1 MKFRFLRPRL
11 LVENVN
17 FISFRM
23 QSSLK
28 KEITNW
34 ERLGKRY
41 HKDSMKIFRNIKI
54 QLEKK
59 APNRE
64 DLNKFG

>member
-1 MKFRFLRPRL
+1 M
-11 LVENVN
+11 
-17 FISFRM
+17 FRM

-41 HKDSMKIFRNIKI
+41 HKDSMKIFRNIKN

>member
-1 MKFRFLRPRL
+1 M
-11 LVENVN
+11 LVKIIN
-17 FISFRM
+17 FVIFRM
-23 QSSLK
+23 QTSLK

-41 HKDSMKIFRNIKI
+41 HKDSMKIFRNIKN

>member
-1 MKFRFLRPRL
+1 MKSQFLRPRL
-11 LVENVN
+11 LVKIIN
-17 FISFRM
+17 FVFFRM
-23 QSSLK
+23 QSGLK

-41 HKDSMKIFRNIKI
+41 HKDSMKIYRNIKN

>member
-1 MKFRFLRPRL
+1 
-11 LVENVN
+11 
-17 FISFRM
+17 M
-23 QSSLK
+23 QSNLK
-28 KEITNW
+28 KEITSW

-41 HKDSMKIFRNIKI
+41 HKDSMKIFRNIKN

>member
-1 MKFRFLRPRL
+1 MIFQFLRPRL
-11 LVENVN
+11 LVK
-17 FISFRM
+17 ISIFDPFRM

-41 HKDSMKIFRNIKI
+41 HKDAMKIFRNIKN

>member
-1 MKFRFLRPRL
+1 MKFQFLRPRL
-11 LVENVN
+11 LVKIIN
-17 FISFRM
+17 FVFFRM

-41 HKDSMKIFRNIKI
+41 HKDSMKIFRNIKN

>member
-1 MKFRFLRPRL
+1 MKFQFLRPRL
-11 LVENVN
+11 LVEIIN
-17 FISFRM
+17 FVFFRM
-23 QSSLK
+23 QSGLK

-41 HKDSMKIFRNIKI
+41 HKDSMKIFRNIKN